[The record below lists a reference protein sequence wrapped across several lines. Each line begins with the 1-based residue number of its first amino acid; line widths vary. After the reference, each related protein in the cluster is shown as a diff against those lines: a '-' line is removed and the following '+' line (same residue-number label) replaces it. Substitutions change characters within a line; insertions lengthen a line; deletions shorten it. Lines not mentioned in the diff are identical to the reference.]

1 LELLVILLILF
12 LVFGGG
18 GYYTGRPAWTGP
30 DVSGLL
36 WVLCV
41 VVVIVFVVRLAGLV

>member
-1 LELLVILLILF
+1 VALLLVLLFLIL
-12 LVFGGG
+12 VFSSS

-36 WVLCV
+36 WILAVLV
-41 VVVIVFVVRLAGLV
+41 VLVFVVRLAGLV

>member
-1 LELLVILLILF
+1 MALLLVLLFLIL
-12 LVFGGG
+12 VFSST

-36 WVLCV
+36 WILAVL
-41 VVVIVFVVRLAGLV
+41 VVIVFVVRLAGLV